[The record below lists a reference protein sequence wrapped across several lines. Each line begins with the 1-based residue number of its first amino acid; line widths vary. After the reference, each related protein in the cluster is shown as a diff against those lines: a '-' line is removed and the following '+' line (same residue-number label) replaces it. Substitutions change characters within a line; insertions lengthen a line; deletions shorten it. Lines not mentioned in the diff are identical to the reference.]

1 MIPDWLIYQ
10 SIYTFLVSFVSFLLG
25 VASKTTKVVMKDD
38 DLDRIAKSLAARLS
52 DEPVK
57 LDDSEMDKFARKCAK
72 AWNEIPY
79 DNTPDDELFARIE
92 KLAREIAWEQTDVF
106 AAKVMELADQRRA
119 ERERA
124 KAEQAA
130 TLEGFQV
137 VESAMPKDGEY
148 KRDDLVEVLVEG
160 EWKPG
165 WYAGYFKNDPDD
177 ETPHYVAYIEYQ
189 DPDGG
194 TDVVDDY
201 IADRDIRHRQPVT
214 TPATA

>member
-124 KAEQAA
+124 QVAHPVNATAREWIENAVFAA
-130 TLEGFQV
+130 YVRYLE
-137 VESAMPKDGEY
+137 
-148 KRDDLVEVLVEG
+148 
-160 EWKPG
+160 
-165 WYAGYFKNDPDD
+165 DPD
-177 ETPHYVAYIEYQ
+177 AYRES
-189 DPDGG
+189 
-194 TDVVDDY
+194 VRR
-201 IADRDIRHRQPVT
+201 DRPEGLSSRVRQLLRSE
-214 TPATA
+214 A

>member
-137 VESAMPKDGEY
+137 VESEA
-148 KRDDLVEVLVEG
+148 
-160 EWKPG
+160 
-165 WYAGYFKNDPDD
+165 
-177 ETPHYVAYIEYQ
+177 
-189 DPDGG
+189 
-194 TDVVDDY
+194 
-201 IADRDIRHRQPVT
+201 
-214 TPATA
+214 